1 VEAGDPSTDLK
12 KEDGPVDTDR
22 LYGGIGRLK
31 VELDWEPIAKLHGAG
46 IFRSAGIT
54 KERKR
59 VGIAS
64 ERLVK

>member
-1 VEAGDPSTDLK
+1 M
-12 KEDGPVDTDR
+12 DTDR